1 MRDRIQTTFERY
13 GLSVSVTH
21 AGQTVQTKAFIQPL
35 TKESKEEPFSVAP
48 LGAVDERCWR
58 YLGPASVRVEMGD
71 RVRCGSECYV
81 ARNAAAVY
89 FGDEVAYYRAVL
101 RREEASA

>member
-1 MRDRIQTTFERY
+1 MRNRMQTAFERY
-13 GLSVSVTH
+13 GLSVSVIHT
-21 AGQTVQTKAFIQPL
+21 GQTVQTKAFIQPL

-48 LGAVDERCWR
+48 LGAVEERCWR

-81 ARNAAAVY
+81 ARSAAAVY
-89 FGDEVAYYRAVL
+89 FGEETAYYWAVL
-101 RREEASA
+101 HREEAPA